1 MVERVREQA
10 RRLAELLARGHSLEE
25 AARMLGVSPARARLL
40 LTFLDDF
47 EPKAGCSM
55 ACESCPLQGVCRLRR
70 VRLVRIQ

>member
-1 MVERVREQA
+1 MVGRVREEA
-10 RRLAELLARGHSLEE
+10 KRLAELLARGYSLEE

-47 EPKAGCSM
+47 EPQAGCSM
-55 ACESCPLQGVCRLRR
+55 ACDACPLRGVCRLRR